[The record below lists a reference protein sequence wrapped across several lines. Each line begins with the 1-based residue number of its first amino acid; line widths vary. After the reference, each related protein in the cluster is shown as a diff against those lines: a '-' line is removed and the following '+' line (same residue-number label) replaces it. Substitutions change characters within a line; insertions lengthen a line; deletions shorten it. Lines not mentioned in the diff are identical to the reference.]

1 MGQKLTQ
8 MQEKFCLNIFQGM
21 SQREA
26 YLKAGYSANMAL
38 SVIDVKASELAHNG
52 KVVVRIQ
59 ELRQKA
65 EDASIADVKERKQ
78 ILTEIARANMAN
90 FVEVGQ
96 DGAWF
101 NIDETNL
108 NNRAIQSVQ
117 SKTVLGK
124 EGADDAVFIRVNL
137 HDPTKAIDLLNKMD
151 KVYSEASVF
160 NINQNI
166 QNVEARIAN
175 FNAEAVA
182 KAILEA
188 AKLGLVPAVFGG
200 NGHGED
206 TDVLSPSTDIQAT
219 AVPESED

>member
-1 MGQKLTQ
+1 MTGETKRKRLTQ
-8 MQEKFCLNIFQGM
+8 KQETFCLNVFQGM

-38 SVIDVKASELAHNG
+38 SVIDVKASELANHG
-52 KVVVRIQ
+52 KVSVRIQ

-65 EDASIADVKERKQ
+65 EDATIADVKERKQ
-78 ILTEIARANMAN
+78 ILTEIARANMTN

-124 EGADDAVFIRVNL
+124 DGADDAVFIRVSL

-151 KVYSEASVF
+151 KLYAEGVPVNIDNRQVNIYVIDSETKTLISRVG
-160 NINQNI
+160 
-166 QNVEARIAN
+166 ERT
-175 FNAEAVA
+175 
-182 KAILEA
+182 
-188 AKLGLVPAVFGG
+188 KLLN
-200 NGHGED
+200 NGHED
-206 TDVLSPSTDIQAT
+206 DQSIQGGSGSMGSGQET
-219 AVPESED
+219 H